1 MIDILLHP
9 PEFLV
14 LALLGGL
21 LVASI
26 ATPLGVFMVWQRQSY
41 FSATLA
47 HSALLGVSLG
57 LLLQLNLTLAVMLT
71 SVVIALSIFFLSKKT
86 ALSSDTLLG
95 LLAHSTLAL
104 GLVILSF
111 QNHIQIDIMSY
122 LFGDILSINTTDIIL
137 MSALLV
143 AVVLYFFRYW
153 QDLLN
158 ITLNA
163 ELAQVEGVCT
173 QSVQLMYTLLLA
185 LLIALAIKVVG
196 ILLITSL
203 LIIPSAA
210 AHRLSKSPEQMLYI
224 SYLFALLSI
233 VLGLLFSMQWDTPA
247 GPSIVVVASL
257 IFLASF
263 IRKPL

>member
-71 SVVIALSIFFLSKKT
+71 SVMIALSIFFLSKKT

-137 MSALLV
+137 MAVLLV
-143 AVVLYFFRYW
+143 AVVLYFLRYW

-158 ITLNA
+158 ITLNT
-163 ELAQVEGVCT
+163 ELAQVEGVRT

-210 AHRLSKSPEQMLYI
+210 AHRLSKSPEQMLSI

-233 VLGLLFSMQWDTPA
+233 VFGLVFSMQWDTPA

-257 IFLASF
+257 IFLASL
-263 IRKPL
+263 IRKPI